1 MSFKRFIAIRLLT
14 MVFIVFVL
22 LTFIFFAIHI
32 IPGDP
37 VEAMVGES
45 ASQETIE
52 NLRHEL
58 GLDKPL
64 LMQYFDYIFGVF
76 TGDLGD
82 SIILRESV
90 ASMILDRAG
99 VTVQLAVM
107 AWIVSVIFGI
117 GIGRYS
123 AYKEGKIQDHAIRS
137 GTLFIYA
144 IPVYV
149 LGIALQLIFGVYLNI
164 LPIFGTNS
172 PLVRPPKVTG
182 MILVDTLLV
191 GDLYGFTDSLTHFI
205 LPVLSLAAYYV
216 AVTVRITR
224 SETVKARK
232 RTYCLLAQAKGLD
245 EKTITT
251 KHAFRNALLPVAT
264 IIGLQAG
271 TLLTGS
277 ILTETV
283 FSFHGLG
290 NLIFIAA
297 SQRDFILTQGVVTVF
312 VLITSVIGMIIDI
325 SYYFL
330 DPRVRF

>member
-1 MSFKRFIAIRLLT
+1 MGFKRYFAIRLLS
-14 MVFIVFVL
+14 MVAIVFVL

-37 VEAMVGES
+37 VEAMVGEN
-45 ASQETIE
+45 ASQEFIE
-52 NLRHEL
+52 NLRHKL

-64 LMQYFDYIFGVF
+64 HLQYLDYIAGVF
-76 TGDLGD
+76 TGNFGD
-82 SIILRESV
+82 SIVLRESV
-90 ASMILDRAG
+90 ASMIWDRAG
-99 VTVQLAVM
+99 VTIQLAVM
-107 AWIVSVIFGI
+107 AWTVSMILGV

-123 AYKEGKIQDHAIRS
+123 AYKEGKVQDHTIRS
-137 GTLFIYA
+137 VTLFLYA

-149 LGIALQLIFGVYLNI
+149 LGIVCQLIFGVYLDI
-164 LPIFGTNS
+164 LPIFGTHS
-172 PLVRPPKVTG
+172 PLVRPPRLTG
-182 MILVDTLLV
+182 MILIDTLLA
-191 GDLYGFTDSLTHFI
+191 GDIAGFSDSLLHFV
-205 LPVLSLAAYYV
+205 LPVLSLSAYYV
-216 AVTVRITR
+216 AVTIRITR
-224 SETVKARK
+224 SETIKAQK

-245 EKTITT
+245 EKAITNR
-251 KHAFRNALLPVAT
+251 HAFRNALLPVVT

-283 FSFHGLG
+283 FSLNGLG

-297 SQRDFILTQGVVTVF
+297 SQRDFILIQGVVTFF

-330 DPRVRF
+330 DPRVRY